1 MLLNTDSSV
10 QNTPTL
16 ASGNATK
23 HTPAVLKTHAVKHRQ
38 QCTKP
43 EPEMVGM
50 RGTPAQISSNSWDIE
65 GEKNEKKILL
75 SSRSHV
81 INITTQYKTD

>member
-65 GEKNEKKILL
+65 KKI
-75 SSRSHV
+75 
-81 INITTQYKTD
+81 IIIQ